1 MHIELA
7 AEQDREF
14 WTQFVHERSDEDR
27 RTLIASY
34 SPYANIIAAKLY
46 ANRQTDEIEFEEFR
60 QYALV
65 GLIEAIDKYNPEY
78 DASFKTYAGYRIK
91 GAVLDGIEK
100 YCERQQQ
107 ISTRA
112 RLREER
118 MENLLHEAAES
129 QLDPF
134 TRLIDVAIG
143 VAIGYML
150 EDSGM
155 FQLETGVYEHNVYK
169 SHELNDLV
177 RVMQGIVETLPNQEK
192 VVIKNHYFQQV
203 RFDQIAEQLHLS
215 KARVS
220 QIHHSA
226 LRRMHLHYDQL
237 KLIRTDY

>member
-1 MHIELA
+1 MT
-7 AEQDREF
+7 EQDREF
-14 WTQFVHERSDEDR
+14 WTQFVHERSDKDR
-27 RTLIASY
+27 DRLVESY

-65 GLIEAIDKYNPEY
+65 GLIEAIDRYDPERG
-78 DASFKTYAGYRIK
+78 ASFKTYAGYRIK

-100 YCERQQQ
+100 YCEKQQQ
-107 ISTRA
+107 ISIRA

-118 MENLLHEAAES
+118 MEDMLREAGES
-129 QLDPF
+129 QQDPF
-134 TRLIDVAIG
+134 SRLVDVAIG
-143 VAIGYML
+143 VAIGFML

-155 FQLETGVYEHNVYK
+155 FQAETGAYEHNIYR

-177 RVMQGIVETLPNQEK
+177 RVMQAIVETLPEQEK
-192 VVIKNHYFQQV
+192 VVIKYHYFQYV
-203 RFDQIAEQLHLS
+203 RFDHIAEHMQLS

-226 LRRMHLHYDQL
+226 LRRMHEHYDQL